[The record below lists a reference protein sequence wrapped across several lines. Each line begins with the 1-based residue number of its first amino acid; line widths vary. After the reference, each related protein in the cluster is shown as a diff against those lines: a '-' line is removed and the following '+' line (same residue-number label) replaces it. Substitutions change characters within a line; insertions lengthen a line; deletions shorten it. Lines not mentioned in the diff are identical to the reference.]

1 MIRLNFRLRRN
12 FLIIWSVC
20 LWAFLAIFPPAYE
33 NYYPTPADR
42 TAFLTGIQQN
52 AGMTAVWGPL
62 ETPASLGQIVMWE
75 AGSLLSI
82 LASVMSVLMMVGLHR
97 KEEHQGQMELRLST
111 GINRMAPAAAA
122 LLTTA
127 VTSLVVGAG
136 SGVVLAV
143 SGLYV
148 DEMPLQG
155 AVVAGATFAL
165 VMFGSALLAQLVL
178 LFVDNPAALTRV
190 GLVTIA
196 ASVIVRATA
205 DSQRIEW
212 LNWLSPLGWKTLV
225 RPFVH
230 DDWAAVA
237 AIAAMCLLGSA
248 AALFAERHREYGQA
262 LFRLPVLPR
271 RRVRRVRGPV
281 HLSMV
286 LNRGTIVAWTLV
298 VAALAAFFIAITGS
312 LSEWMEAEENIG
324 QIFKNIFDT
333 GDMKTEFITYV
344 AKLCGILVATM
355 GIQAIVTYRSGEIDR
370 TVDLQRSTG
379 IRRWVPL
386 GSAALIGWTAVLSGT
401 TATMVGG
408 VYGLW
413 SQDST
418 TAGDYDNLLLAA
430 WSQLGPALLLTAVAV
445 ALVGLFP
452 RFAHFAWAP
461 VITAAVLTLFG
472 PILNAPQW
480 LIDLSPFEYGVTV
493 ESGSWAVHLGMGVVA
508 VVLTGWGLVGA
519 RQREIY

>member
-12 FLIIWSVC
+12 FLIIWSAC

-97 KEEHQGQMELRLST
+97 KEEYQGQMELRLST

-122 LLTTA
+122 LWTTA
-127 VTSLVVGAG
+127 LTALIVGAG
-136 SGVVLAV
+136 SGIVLAV

-148 DEMPLQG
+148 AEMPPQG
-155 AVVAGATFAL
+155 AVTAGVTVTL

-190 GLVTIA
+190 GLMTIA

-230 DDWAAVA
+230 DDWMALT
-237 AIAAMCLLGSA
+237 AMSVICLLGSA
-248 AALFAERHREYGQA
+248 VVLFAERHREYGQA
-262 LFRLPVLPR
+262 LFRLPVPR
-271 RRVRRVRGPV
+271 RKRVRHIHDPV
-281 HLSMV
+281 HLAMV
-286 LNRGTIVAWTLV
+286 LNRGTVAAWTVV

-324 QIFKNIFDT
+324 QIFKDIFDT
-333 GDMKTEFITYV
+333 SDMKTEFITYV

-379 IRRWVPL
+379 IRRWAPL
-386 GSAALIGWTAVLSGT
+386 GSAALIGWIAVVSGT
-401 TATMVGG
+401 TATMLGG
-408 VYGLW
+408 MYGLW

-418 TAGDYDNLLLAA
+418 TERDHDNLLLAA
-430 WSQLGPALLLTAVAV
+430 WSQLGPALLLTAVAI
-445 ALVGLFP
+445 ALVGLLP

-493 ESGSWAVHLGMGVVA
+493 ESGSWVVHLGMGMAA
-508 VVLTGWGLVGA
+508 VVLTGLGLVGA
-519 RQREIY
+519 QRREIH

>member
-12 FLIIWSVC
+12 FIIIWSVC
-20 LWAFLAIFPPAYE
+20 LWAFLAVFPPAYE
-33 NYYPTPADR
+33 NYYPTPEDR

-75 AGSLLSI
+75 AGSLLNI

-97 KEEHQGQMELRLST
+97 REEHQGQMELRLST

-122 LLTTA
+122 LVTTA
-127 VTSLVVGAG
+127 LTSLTVGVG
-136 SGVVLAV
+136 SGIILAV

-148 DEMPLQG
+148 AEMPAQG
-155 AVVAGATFAL
+155 AVAAGATVIL

-190 GLVTIA
+190 GLLTIA
-196 ASVIVRATA
+196 GSVIVRAAA

-212 LNWLSPLGWKTLV
+212 FNWLSPLGWKTVV

-230 DDWAAVA
+230 DDWAALA
-237 AIAAMCLLGSA
+237 AMAIMCLLGSA
-248 AALFAERHREYGQA
+248 VVLLAERHREYSQA
-262 LFRLPVLPR
+262 LFRLPMPR
-271 RRVRRVRGPV
+271 RKRIRHIRGPA
-281 HLSMV
+281 HLAMV
-286 LNRGTIVAWTLV
+286 LNRGTVAAWTLV

-312 LSEWMEAEENIG
+312 LSEWMETEENIG
-324 QIFKNIFDT
+324 QIFKEIFHT
-333 GDMKTEFITYV
+333 GDMKMEFIIYV
-344 AKLCGILVATM
+344 SKLCGILVATM
-355 GIQAIVTYRSGEIDR
+355 GIQAIVTYRSSELDR

-379 IRRWVPL
+379 IRRWAPL
-386 GSAALIGWTAVLSGT
+386 GSAALIGWVAVVSGT
-401 TATMVGG
+401 MATMVGG
-408 VYGLW
+408 LYGLW
-413 SQDST
+413 TQDST
-418 TAGDYDNLLLAA
+418 TAEDYDNLLLAA
-430 WSQLGPALLLTAVAV
+430 WSQLGPALLLTAVAI
-445 ALVGLFP
+445 ALVGILP

-480 LIDLSPFEYGVTV
+480 LIDLSPFEYGVTM
-493 ESGSWAVHLGMGVVA
+493 ESGSWVVHLGMGVAAVA
-508 VVLTGWGLVGA
+508 LTGLGLVGV
-519 RQREIY
+519 QRREVH